1 MDKILAAIK
10 HASLISPNRLALH
23 GHDGQYTY
31 AQLQEESDKV
41 VCCLFKEGLETG
53 NKVACLFSP
62 GTKKT
67 IIFLGAL
74 KAGITFVNI
83 PLDLPTSSI
92 QELLKNLNVSAV
104 IGPSHLPNYGPKQI
118 FPDCIEKY
126 DTPVYYNTQSNEI
139 AVITF
144 SSGTTGLPKA
154 IPISRANLV
163 SRSKTLDHDYI
174 EFGKNTLHFT
184 QFWAHRILRVFTEGH
199 TLFIYD
205 PKSQGIS
212 GIASFL
218 IKYQITLMVSF
229 IALFRE
235 IELHD
240 DIVLN
245 DLDAVVILG
254 ERGLPS
260 DIAKFETL
268 TKPHALLMV
277 AYGSNEYL
285 GVSRYIHRH
294 GQAMPHGSIPL
305 GHVFPNDDLRVVK
318 PNGCNASANVKGEII
333 IVSDVIPTRYLNN
346 PEQSAIAFRTLSHS
360 GEQAYFT
367 GDMGYF
373 DTNGVLH
380 SAGRKDDQ
388 VKIRGNLVNIL
399 EVEHVLSS
407 ILKTDEMA
415 VSSSVSNNEQNQ
427 IACYYVANEHVEKK
441 EITDQLRERV
451 PYHMIPS
458 YFHKVDKL
466 PRTASGKVI
475 RRELY
480 KMQPETKYRNFSQAI
495 TRHEK
500 ITSNVM
506 AEILGHKNFNRE
518 DDFFDIGG
526 DSLSALTL
534 TLRLERKFGINLPLE
549 GLFLEGASVELI
561 ANRIVSH
568 TRDTDIT
575 SLISLNYSA
584 SDHVF
589 YAFPVIEGHLSDYV
603 VLGEAMSTS
612 VNLKGIRFNNLF
624 SPIYGKQICINRLV
638 SEAADKI
645 IEKNGSG
652 EINLIGFSAAGL
664 FAYETAKVLHKRG
677 HEINTLILIDSNPI
691 VKKQKWPI
699 TLKFF
704 ARIVRNIFRRI
715 RRKED
720 WAWRKIYS
728 YLYYQNQ
735 LSNQCITPIAINRTM
750 LFVAQLGSLTKT
762 EIDLWRRV
770 TTNDLEV
777 VSIVGKHIGLRQMDI
792 AMDIVQNILKNKQE

>member
-1 MDKILAAIK
+1 MDKILTAIK
-10 HASLISPNRLALH
+10 HASLISPDKLALH
-23 GHDGQYTY
+23 GHDGRYTY
-31 AQLQEESDKV
+31 AQLREESDKV
-41 VCCLFKEGLETG
+41 VCCLFKEGLKTG

-62 GTKKT
+62 GAKKT
-67 IIFLGAL
+67 ITFLGAL

-83 PLDLPTSSI
+83 SLDLPTSTI

-104 IGPSHLPNYGPKQI
+104 IGPSELPDYGPKQI
-118 FPDCIEKY
+118 FPDRIKNYNKSSCN
-126 DTPVYYNTQSNEI
+126 NTQSNEI
-139 AVITF
+139 AVVTF

-154 IPISRANLV
+154 IPISRANLI

-218 IKYQITLMVSF
+218 VKYKITLMVSF

-235 IELHD
+235 IELND

-245 DLDAVVILG
+245 DLQAVVMLG

-305 GHVFPNDDLRVVK
+305 GHAFPNDDLRVVK
-318 PNGCNASANVKGEII
+318 PNGCTASANVKGEII

-346 PEQSAIAFRTLSHS
+346 PEQSAVAFRTLSHS
-360 GEQAYFT
+360 GEHAYFT

-373 DTNGVLH
+373 DSYGVLH

-407 ILKTDEMA
+407 FFKTDEMA
-415 VSSSVSNNEQNQ
+415 VSSSVSNNNQNQ
-427 IACYYVANEHVEKK
+427 IACYYVADDHVDKK
-441 EITDQLRERV
+441 EITDQLRKYV
-451 PYHMIPS
+451 PNHMIPS

-480 KMQPETKYRNFSQAI
+480 KIQPETKNRNFSQAI

-500 ITSNVM
+500 IVNNVM
-506 AEILGHKNFNRE
+506 VEVLGHKDFNRD

-534 TLRLERKFGINLPLE
+534 TLRLEAKFGISLPLE
-549 GLFLEGASVELI
+549 GLFLEGASVELV
-561 ANRIVSH
+561 ANRIVNH
-568 TRDTDIT
+568 TRDNNTT
-575 SLISLNYSA
+575 SLVSLNYAA
-584 SDHVF
+584 SDCVF
-589 YAFPVIEGHLSDYV
+589 YALPVIEGHLSDYV

-612 VNLKGIRFNNLF
+612 ANLKGIRFNNLF
-624 SPIYGKQICINRLV
+624 SPIYGKQISIKKLA

-645 IEKNGSG
+645 LEQNGSG

-664 FAYETAKVLHKRG
+664 FAYETAKMLYKRG

-699 TLKFF
+699 PLKFF
-704 ARIVRNIFRRI
+704 ARIVRSVFRRI

-720 WAWRKIYS
+720 WALHKTYS
-728 YLYYQNQ
+728 YLYLQNQ
-735 LSNQCITPIAINRTM
+735 FAKQCINPIEINRTM
-750 LFVAQLGSLTKT
+750 LFVARLGSLTKT

-777 VSIVGKHIGLRQMDI
+777 VTIAGKHIGLRQMDI
-792 AMDIVQNILKNKQE
+792 AMNIVQNILKK